1 MSALALFSSLLKNKA
16 VTILCAVF
24 FFFYCLPHTGLYDEL
39 YAHYSLTLFIT
50 ENSVTVILGTEVNNT
65 KFLLQWSLG
74 IISYCPFN
82 NHGGWGWSKFLVFYR
97 E

>member
-1 MSALALFSSLLKNKA
+1 MGRTPADICQVWSCSASVPAFFSSLLKNKA

-24 FFFYCLPHTGLYDEL
+24 FFFFYCLPYTGLYDEL

-74 IISYCPFN
+74 IIS
-82 NHGGWGWSKFLVFYR
+82 
-97 E
+97 